1 MTLHKLLPQPGCGP
15 VGRNRHEAQT
25 HKKGLSATCLMGIV
39 TGPGK
44 KWWIPADLRVK
55 VDGNEK
61 NFSRRPVLKYELVI
75 YLEDK
80 IRKGFLLCF
89 LF

>member
-1 MTLHKLLPQPGCGP
+1 MTCFIG
-15 VGRNRHEAQT
+15 T
-25 HKKGLSATCLMGIV
+25 V

-44 KWWIPADLRVK
+44 KWRIPADLGVK